1 MSLCSY
7 GTVTI
12 SQTDIDDSDDGLV
25 YLQYQECG
33 GHNNCPPSFGNPSYD
48 TAGVYV
54 DAICYRPDS
63 TTCGPVVYI
72 FELGLPLL
80 VIDSYITEGA
90 PGCLPPT
97 PTPTPTITPTTLP
110 PLCNVT
116 LYYSTSAN
124 GVCSGV
130 PLEVDVCM
138 DNCDICS
145 ATVIYEGDGL
155 GGCTGTISSLDGYY
169 GNGTIRRRWI
179 LGVFTAACTTCPGCL
194 LPGTLITMSDNTQKP
209 IEEIQVGD
217 QLSSVVVDGM
227 PNDESQWSTWS
238 STTLDYSST
247 TVTVLNTISFN
258 SNSIYD
264 INNGLLICSS
274 SHEHVVKQ
282 EGVWYIK
289 ETTDI
294 NTGDYYM
301 DINGNEVLITSIN
314 ISTEETLVYNIDVD
328 NSNLYFAD
336 GILTHNKLVPP
347 SPP

>member
-1 MSLCSY
+1 VLFANY
-7 GTVTI
+7 
-12 SQTDIDDSDDGLV
+12 TD
-25 YLQYQECG
+25 C
-33 GHNNCPPSFGNPSYD
+33 FGNPQQESFISPGIFTDVFCADNTELIFLVYYQND
-48 TAGVYV
+48 MPFLPSPISSFIGEAG
-54 DAICYRPDS
+54 
-63 TTCGPVVYI
+63 
-72 FELGLPLL
+72 
-80 VIDSYITEGA
+80 
-90 PGCLPPT
+90 GCIPIPT
-97 PTPTPTITPTTLP
+97 PTPTPTLTPTTLP
-110 PLCNVT
+110 PLCNVI
-116 LYYSTSAN
+116 LYYSTTAG

-155 GGCTGTISSLDGYY
+155 GGCTGVISSLDGYY
-169 GNGTIRRRWI
+169 GDGTIRRRWNF
-179 LGVFTAACTTCPGCL
+179 GVFTQVCTTCPGCL

-217 QLSSVVVDGM
+217 QLLSVVVDGM

-247 TVTVLNTISFN
+247 TVTVLDTRSFN

-301 DINGNEVLITSIN
+301 DIDGNEVLIISID
-314 ISTEETLVYNIDVD
+314 ISTDETLVYNIDVD

>member
-1 MSLCSY
+1 
-7 GTVTI
+7 
-12 SQTDIDDSDDGLV
+12 
-25 YLQYQECG
+25 
-33 GHNNCPPSFGNPSYD
+33 
-48 TAGVYV
+48 
-54 DAICYRPDS
+54 
-63 TTCGPVVYI
+63 
-72 FELGLPLL
+72 
-80 VIDSYITEGA
+80 
-90 PGCLPPT
+90 
-97 PTPTPTITPTTLP
+97 
-110 PLCNVT
+110 VT
-116 LYYSTSAN
+116 LYYATAAN
-124 GVCSGV
+124 GVCSGA

-138 DNCDICS
+138 DDCDICS
-145 ATVIYEGDGL
+145 ATVIYQGDGL
-155 GGCTGTISSLDGYY
+155 GGCTFTTPPTGYY
-169 GNGTIRRRWI
+169 GDGTYRRRWDNV
-179 LGVFTAACTTCPGCL
+179 LGTFALCSMCPGCL

-209 IEEIQVGD
+209 IEELQVGD

-247 TVTVLNTISFN
+247 TVTVLDTRSFN

-301 DINGNEVLITSIN
+301 GIDGNEVLITSID
-314 ISTEETLVYNIDVD
+314 ISNDETLVYNIDVD

-336 GILTHNKLVPP
+336 GILTHNKLVPV
-347 SPP
+347 PPNPV

>member
-1 MSLCSY
+1 
-7 GTVTI
+7 
-12 SQTDIDDSDDGLV
+12 
-25 YLQYQECG
+25 
-33 GHNNCPPSFGNPSYD
+33 
-48 TAGVYV
+48 
-54 DAICYRPDS
+54 
-63 TTCGPVVYI
+63 
-72 FELGLPLL
+72 
-80 VIDSYITEGA
+80 
-90 PGCLPPT
+90 
-97 PTPTPTITPTTLP
+97 
-110 PLCNVT
+110 
-116 LYYSTSAN
+116 
-124 GVCSGV
+124 
-130 PLEVDVCM
+130 
-138 DNCDICS
+138 
-145 ATVIYEGDGL
+145 
-155 GGCTGTISSLDGYY
+155 
-169 GNGTIRRRWI
+169 
-179 LGVFTAACTTCPGCL
+179 
-194 LPGTLITMSDNTQKP
+194 MSDNTQKP

-217 QLSSVVVDGM
+217 QLLSVVVDGM

-247 TVTVLNTISFN
+247 TVTVLDTRSFN

-301 DINGNEVLITSIN
+301 DIDGNEVLIISID
-314 ISTEETLVYNIDVD
+314 ISTDETLVYNIDVD

>member
-1 MSLCSY
+1 
-7 GTVTI
+7 VTI
-12 SQTDIDDSDDGLV
+12 SQTDINASDDGFV

-33 GHNNCPPSFGNPSYD
+33 GHQNCPPSFGNPSYD
-48 TAGVYV
+48 TAGIYA

-63 TTCGPVVYI
+63 ETCAPAVYI
-72 FELGLPLL
+72 FESGLPIL
-80 VIDSYITEGA
+80 VIDSFITEGTA
-90 PGCLPPT
+90 CLPPT
-97 PTPTPTITPTTLP
+97 PTPTPTVTPTYSTL
-110 PLCNVT
+110 CKVT
-116 LYYSTSAN
+116 LYYATSAN
-124 GVCSGV
+124 GVCSGEPAV
-130 PLEVDVCM
+130 VAICM
-138 DNCDICS
+138 DDCDICF
-145 ATVIYEGDGL
+145 ATVIYQGDGL
-155 GGCTGTISSLDGYY
+155 GGCTLTTPPTGYY
-169 GNGTIRRRWI
+169 GNGTYRRRWDNV
-179 LGVFTAACTTCPGCL
+179 LGTFGICTECPACL

-217 QLSSVVVDGM
+217 QLLSVVVDGM

-238 STTLDYSST
+238 STTLNYSST
-247 TVTVLNTISFN
+247 TVTVLNTRSFN

-301 DINGNEVLITSIN
+301 DINGNEVLIISIV
-314 ISTEETLVYNIDVD
+314 ISTDETLVYNIDVD

-347 SPP
+347 GIV